1 MSTTPYSAQHISS
14 LKADTPS
21 FLALQEHYAATK
33 NIPLRALF
41 DGDPDRFASFTVE
54 AAGLFLDYAKNTLT
68 SETMS
73 LLFNL
78 ARERHVEARREAMFV
93 GEKINTTEHRA
104 VLHTALRTPWPPSSA
119 AAALVVDGQQ
129 VNADVHAVLEQI
141 ATFTESVRSEKWRG
155 YNGKPI
161 TDIVNIGIGGS
172 DLGPKMVCQALRP
185 FQHARL
191 TMHFVSNVDG
201 HDIDAVLSKI
211 DPATTLFVIASKT
224 FTTMETMMNAHSAR
238 QWFLTQAETATETDL
253 AHHFVAVSTNTEGVK
268 AFGIDPQNMFPFWDW
283 VGGRYSVW
291 SSIGLSVALAIGF
304 ERFSEFL
311 AGAHAMD
318 SHFRSAPLEQ
328 NMPAILALVGV
339 WQRNFCGSAS
349 LSIAPYH
356 QDLGN
361 FPSYL
366 QQLEMESNGK
376 RTALD
381 GSPVEVNTCPVIWGN
396 VGTNGQHAYFQLLHQ
411 GTDITPVDFIA
422 ALAPE
427 HRLPGHQAALLAN
440 CFAQSEAFMRGK
452 SADEVR
458 AEMQTKGMPEDQITA
473 LLPHRTF
480 PGNRPSNTILMQKLT
495 PAALGALIALYE
507 HKVFVQGVIW
517 GINSFDQWGVELG
530 KVMAT
535 HILDELNT
543 NATCD
548 SSVGKHDSSTNGL
561 INRARAV
568 LMAAKSDAA

>member
-1 MSTTPYSAQHISS
+1 MPTTAHDISS
-14 LKADTPS
+14 LKPDSPA
-21 FLALQEHYAATK
+21 FIALQKHHAATTK
-33 NIPLRALF
+33 QTLRDLF
-41 DGDPDRFASFTVE
+41 SADSQRFTTFSIE

-68 SETMS
+68 TDTMS
-73 LLFNL
+73 LLYDL
-78 ARERHVEARREAMFV
+78 ARERKVEQRREAMFI
-93 GEKINTTEHRA
+93 GEKINTTEQRA
-104 VLHTALRTPWPPSSA
+104 VLHTALRAPWPPVGA
-119 AAALVVDGQQ
+119 PLVIDGQD
-129 VNADVHAVLEQI
+129 VNADVHAVLEQV
-141 ATFTESVRSEKWRG
+141 AKFTEAVRSESWRG

-201 HDIDAVLSKI
+201 HDLDAVLSQVN
-211 DPATTLFVIASKT
+211 PASTLFVIASKT

-238 QWFLTQAETATETDL
+238 TWFLQHADGAQESDL

-291 SSIGLSVALAIGF
+291 ASIGLSVALAIGF
-304 ERFSEFL
+304 TQFTEFL

-318 SHFRSAPLEQ
+318 THFRTAPLAQ
-328 NMPAILALVGV
+328 NMPVILALVGI

-376 RTALD
+376 RVAID
-381 GSPVEVNTCPVIWGN
+381 GSPVEIKTCPVIWGN

-422 ALAPE
+422 ALTAS
-427 HRLPGHQAALLAN
+427 HHLPGHQAALLAN

-452 SADEVR
+452 TPDEVR
-458 AEMQTKGMPEDQITA
+458 AEMQSKGLSEAEIDA

-480 PGNRPSNTILMQKLT
+480 PGNRPSNTILMEKLT
-495 PAALGALIALYE
+495 PASLGSLIALYE

-530 KVMAT
+530 KVLAT
-535 HILDELNT
+535 HIRDELIGQPSP
-543 NATCD
+543 D
-548 SSVGKHDSSTNGL
+548 QHDSSTNGL
-561 INRARAV
+561 IARARAA
-568 LMAAKSDAA
+568 L